1 MTFFYYIRYFI
12 YIAWNWNIRLAA
24 FSVYH
29 EILGERK
36 YHIDT
41 LRLDDLKSLTVTGDY
56 LQHAEIY
63 QGASYY
69 LLENIFIK
77 LKELHAKDGFLDIGC
92 GKGRTMVVASH
103 FGFKNITGID
113 FAIELCREARQNCEQ
128 ITQHFPST
136 YWNVIH
142 NNAADFIPA
151 SNIHVILFFNPFNH
165 VIMNKAMGN
174 IVKSLKNKPRKV
186 WIVYINPQHK
196 TTITQNGFKEVYYI
210 KKMPFVE
217 AAIFENG

>member
-1 MTFFYYIRYFI
+1 LTFFYYIRYFI

-24 FSVYH
+24 FSIYH

-36 YHIDT
+36 YNIDT
-41 LRLDDLKSLTVTGDY
+41 LRLDNLKSLTVTGNN

-69 LLENIFIK
+69 LLEKIFIK
-77 LKELHAKDGFLDIGC
+77 LKELHANDGFLDIGC
-92 GKGRTMVVASH
+92 GKARTMVVAAH
-103 FGFKNITGID
+103 YGFKNITGID
-113 FAIELCREARQNCEQ
+113 FAIELCREARQNCKQ

-136 YWNVIH
+136 HWNVIH
-142 NNAADFIPA
+142 NNAANFIPA

-165 VIMNKAMGN
+165 VIMNQAMDN
-174 IVKSLKNKPRKV
+174 IVKSIRNKPRKV

-196 TTITQNGFKEVYYI
+196 TLIMQHGFKEVYYI
-210 KKMPFVE
+210 KKMSFVE
-217 AAIFENG
+217 AAIFKNG